1 MDLNDIISVFSDH
14 TFITV
19 GLGAAVFG
27 AISGILGTF
36 AVLRKQSLIGDAISH
51 ATLPGICIM
60 FLITGTKST
69 SLFLVG
75 AFISGIIASCIIM
88 YMTNISKIKYDS
100 ALGMILSVFFGLGL
114 VLLTYI
120 QKTPNANQAGLDKF
134 LFGQASTLLKV
145 DVKVMSVA
153 LVFSLLL
160 VLLFWKQFKLICFN
174 SEFAGSLGLPV
185 KKLDFLLT
193 CLIVLAIVM
202 GLQTVGVIL
211 MSAMLIAPA
220 VSARQWTDKLYMMII
235 ISAIFGAISGITG
248 TMISFFIPKMPTG
261 PIIVVVMSTIT
272 VVSILFA
279 PNRGVVWKQ
288 IRDMRN
294 NERIN
299 NDIQTLLIREEENLN
314 GVTSN

>member
-1 MDLNDIISVFSDH
+1 MKEIINIFSDH

-19 GLGAAVFG
+19 GLGAAIFG

-69 SLFLVG
+69 SLFLLG
-75 AFISGIIASCIIM
+75 AFISGIIASSIIM
-88 YMTNISKIKYDS
+88 YMTSISKIKYDS

-134 LFGQASTLLKV
+134 LFGQASTLLKI
-145 DVKVMSVA
+145 DVKVMSIA
-153 LVFSLLL
+153 LIFSLIL

-174 SEFAGSLGLPV
+174 SEFAGSLGLPIG
-185 KKLDFLLT
+185 KLDFLLT

-211 MSAMLIAPA
+211 MSAMIIAPA
-220 VSARQWTDKLYMMII
+220 VSARQWTDKLYIMII
-235 ISAIFGAISGITG
+235 ISAVFGSISGIAG
-248 TMISFFIPKMPTG
+248 TMISFFVPKMPTG
-261 PIIVVVMSTIT
+261 PVIVVVMSLITII
-272 VVSILFA
+272 SILFA
-279 PNRGVVWKQ
+279 PKRGIVWKK
-288 IRDMRN
+288 IRDRENTEKIN
-294 NERIN
+294 NEIK
-299 NDIQTLLIREEENLN
+299 TTYMGEEENLS
-314 GVTSN
+314 GFTSN